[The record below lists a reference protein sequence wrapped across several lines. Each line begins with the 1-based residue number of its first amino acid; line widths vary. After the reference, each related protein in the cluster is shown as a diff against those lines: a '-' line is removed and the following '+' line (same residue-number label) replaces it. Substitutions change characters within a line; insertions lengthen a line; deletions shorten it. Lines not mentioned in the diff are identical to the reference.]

1 MSVESPKR
9 GLVISYFGHSVAVKT
24 ATGQVLQCHLRR
36 NQPVP
41 VVGDWVKYEEDNK
54 DSGHVLEIEPRRS
67 VLARGDGRG
76 ESKPLA
82 ANLDVMIIV
91 MAPKPIFSDY
101 LVDRYLVAAHLLHLK
116 PILVIN
122 KTDLLSKEALA
133 AQVALVSPYKR
144 AGYTV
149 YFTSAMAS
157 DGVLDLAQGLA
168 QQTAVL
174 VGPSGV
180 GKSSIIAALTRNSIR
195 VGEVSAKGTGKH
207 TTTATTLYALPGG
220 GQLIDSPGVREF
232 NLWQVDPKELWHGF
246 PEFAQFAK
254 ACRFRDCQHDK
265 EPGCG
270 VNAAVDRDELSKERL
285 VNYHTLL
292 KTLKSGEFKK

>member
-67 VLARGDGRG
+67 VLTRGDGRG
-76 ESKPLA
+76 DAKPLA
-82 ANLDVMIIV
+82 ANLDVMVIV

-122 KTDLLSKEALA
+122 KADLLTGEAKA
-133 AQVALVSPYKR
+133 AQMAQVSSYER
-144 AGYTV
+144 AGYPV
-149 YFTSAMAS
+149 YFTSAIAPA
-157 DGVLDLAQGLA
+157 GVQNLAQGLVK
-168 QQTAVL
+168 QTAVL

-180 GKSSIIAALTRNSIR
+180 GKSSIIAALTQHSIR
-195 VGEVSAKGTGKH
+195 VGEVSPKGTGKH
-207 TTTATTLYALPGG
+207 TTTATTLYALPDG

-232 NLWQVDPKELWHGF
+232 NLWQVDPKALWQGF
-246 PEFAQFAK
+246 PEFAAFAK
-254 ACRFRDCQHDK
+254 DCRFRDCQHDK

-270 VNAAVDRDELSKERL
+270 VNAAVERGELSKDRL
-285 VNYHTLL
+285 SNYHTLL